1 MFTIPKS
8 LHAQAFSLA
17 DFDRIT
23 PSATPA
29 PAPAGRLREA
39 AGFSLDDEDAGW
51 RQLGGTGR
59 KRDLTPLRQ
68 DQMQKLA
75 AYLWEANMLANRLI
89 ELPLAYLMAEG
100 VKLECADPEHQKWL
114 DAFWH
119 DPINCMDLRLPTYA
133 RELGLFGELVL
144 PAYVNDVNGQVRL
157 GYLDA
162 SLIADVMVDPGNP
175 AQTIGVRT
183 VKDTAGQ
190 VREFRTIV
198 RGDDAEL
205 FAEAARNLRA
215 GYAAGDAFYFAV
227 NKFAAGRRG
236 RSDLI
241 AQMDWLDGYDEF
253 MFDSMERNADLD
265 AFVWDVELEG
275 ASKEDVQ
282 ERAKEIT
289 RPGRN
294 SVRVHNSQEKW
305 QALAPDMKAVDRAEA
320 ARMFRNHA
328 LGGATIPEHWF
339 GGGGDVNRGAASEM
353 GEPFFKLATARQTH
367 LRHMLQELGSYVLW
381 QRARRAGQVPDW
393 GDEAWKVVAK
403 FPEMVTKDVTKLAA
417 ALQSAVAAV
426 AAALGERLITKATAL
441 QIIATAA
448 RRLDVTIDPEEELAK
463 VLEES
468 PEPEGD
474 DTQPGQRASAPDLDD
489 GADDA
494 QPGQ

>member
-1 MFTIPKS
+1 MQIPKA
-8 LHAQAFSLA
+8 LRALA
-17 DFDRIT
+17 ARWY
-23 PSATPA
+23 PALAAA
-29 PAPAGRLREA
+29 PAAPAATDEPTREA
-39 AGFSLDDEDAGW
+39 AGVTLDDDDTGW
-51 RQLGGTGR
+51 RRLGGER
-59 KRDLTPLRQ
+59 KRDLTPLAQ
-68 DQMQKLA
+68 EKMQKLA

-89 ELPLAYLMAEG
+89 ELPLAYLLAES

-114 DAFWH
+114 DSFWN

-133 RELGLFGELVL
+133 RELGLFGELCL
-144 PAYVNDVNGQVRL
+144 PAYVNEINGQVRL

-162 SLIADVMVDPGNP
+162 SLIADVMVDPGNA
-175 AQTIGVRT
+175 AQSIGVRT
-183 VKDTAGQ
+183 VKDAAGQ

-198 RGDDAEL
+198 RGEDAEL
-205 FAEAARNLRA
+205 FAEAARQARA
-215 GYAAGDAFYFAV
+215 GYAAGEAFYFAV

-253 MFDSMERNADLD
+253 MFDSMERAADLD
-265 AFVWDVELEG
+265 AFVWDVTLTG
-275 ASKEDVQ
+275 ATPEMVE
-282 ERAKEIT
+282 ERATKIV

-294 SVRVHNSQEKW
+294 SVRVHNDQEAW
-305 QALAPDMKAVDRAEA
+305 EALAPDIKAADRAEG

-328 LGGATIPEHWF
+328 LGGASFPEHWY

-353 GEPFFKLATARQTH
+353 GDPFFKITTARQTH

-381 QRARRAGQVPDW
+381 QRARMAGQTPDW
-393 GDEAWKVVAK
+393 GDEAWRVTAK

-426 AAALGERLITKATAL
+426 SVALGARLITKATAL
-441 QIIATAA
+441 QIIAIAA

-463 VLEES
+463 VMEES
-468 PEPEGD
+468 PEPDPAGP
-474 DTQPGQRASAPDLDD
+474 PGNAADVPDLED
-489 GADDA
+489 GAGNA

>member
-1 MFTIPKS
+1 MPIPKS
-8 LHAQAFSLA
+8 LQAQAFSLA

-23 PSATPA
+23 PTPA
-29 PAPAGRLREA
+29 PAAPVREA
-39 AGFSLDDEDAGW
+39 AGFTVDDDDKGW
-51 RQLGGTGR
+51 RRLGGER
-59 KRDLTPLRQ
+59 KRDLNPLRQ

-89 ELPLAYLMAEG
+89 ELPLAYLLAEG

-114 DAFWH
+114 DAFWN

-133 RELGLFGELVL
+133 RELGLFGELCL
-144 PAYVNDVNGQVRL
+144 PAYVNEVSGHVRL

-183 VKDTAGQ
+183 VKDAAGQ
-190 VREFRTIV
+190 VREFRAIV

-205 FAEAARNLRA
+205 FAEAARRMRA
-215 GYAAGDAFYFAV
+215 GYTAGDAFYFAV

-253 MFDSMERNADLD
+253 MFDSMERAADLD
-265 AFVWDVELEG
+265 AFVWDVTLTG
-275 ASKEDVQ
+275 ATQQDAE
-282 ERAKEIT
+282 ERAAKIV

-294 SVRVHNSQEKW
+294 SVRVHNEQETW
-305 QALAPDMKAVDRAEA
+305 AAVAPDIKAADRAEG

-367 LRHMLQELGSYVLW
+367 LRHMLQELGSYVLM
-381 QRARRAGQVPDW
+381 QRARLAGQVPDW

-426 AAALGERLITKATAL
+426 AAALGDRLITKATAL
-441 QIIATAA
+441 QIIAIAA
-448 RRLDVTIDPEEELAK
+448 RRLDVTIDPEQELAK
-463 VLEES
+463 VMEEN

-474 DTQPGQRASAPDLDD
+474 DTRPGNRASVPSLEPADDD
-489 GADDA
+489 GNQAGA
-494 QPGQ
+494 